1 MNLAKLGHHEGDG
14 DFHPPDDIIRQ
25 LRQDNERLKN
35 ELTELREFSRRPN
48 NFVAI
53 PCDGL
58 KALQEDHRRL
68 SAVVSAVIDMQ
79 DDAEEK
85 IEAGQDNSCEDI
97 SYYEGTVDACKAV
110 RRKLGLL

>member
-1 MNLAKLGHHEGDG
+1 MSRLCGDCRALSVQLVAAETERDELQKQLNAIQEG
-14 DFHPPDDIIRQ
+14 
-25 LRQDNERLKN
+25 
-35 ELTELREFSRRPN
+35 SRRPN

-68 SAVVSAVIDMQ
+68 AAVVSAVIDMQ
-79 DDAEEK
+79 DDAEKK

-97 SYYEGTVDACKAV
+97 SYNEGTVDACKAV